1 MALRDQLRSSLP
13 YLLADHNS
21 LMSSELRRQEL
32 ERFVSENLTKANED
46 REQVQD
52 LSKGMNNEEFWEL
65 FQSQLYVLPESY
77 QTALKMQK
85 DMILEMRMKT
95 ESDSER
101 ELRVKSSTDR
111 LFPLL
116 MEYRAEHGIDGP
128 VDKGQFMAVVSI
140 CAARGKLKAKAECIR
155 ELETVPEGLRKEM
168 LTDLLKLFDDNDS

>member
-1 MALRDQLRSSLP
+1 
-13 YLLADHNS
+13 
-21 LMSSELRRQEL
+21 MSAELRRLEL
-32 ERFVSENLTKANED
+32 EGFVSENLTKANED

-52 LSKGMNNEEFWEL
+52 LSNGMNNEEFWEL
-65 FQSQLYVLPESY
+65 FQSQLHVLPESY

-95 ESDSER
+95 ESDAER

-140 CAARGKLKAKAECIR
+140 SAEKDKLRAKEECIR
-155 ELETVPEGLRKEM
+155 ELENVPEGLRKDM
-168 LTDLLKLFDDNDS
+168 LTDFLKLLDDNDS